1 MRKKSLLLF
10 TSILLLVSCSGGNT
24 SHNTTPIDDSKL
36 TDFSDYDDLETYENK
51 LKMKESVNG
60 STESPDPFIYRFNG
74 MYYLYATT
82 NGGYVKA
89 YKSSNLIEWEPV
101 DNGVLNRGICYDYS
115 KDENAPQEKT
125 PYAPEVIYYNGKFYM
140 TASPLG
146 KGHYIFESD
155 SPEGPFKTI
164 TGNVGRSI
172 DGSFF
177 IDKNEN
183 VYFYGANG
191 GGIVVYEL
199 DNDFKTFKDSKGDL
213 TSCRVGNWNE
223 GPYLLNRNGDYYL
236 TYCGTH
242 YLSTNYRVDYAF
254 ASGEDSLMRDSSY
267 TREDTV
273 LLSTKENFNGLGHSC
288 TVLGPDMDS
297 YYIVYHNLE
306 GIRNL
311 NLSRLSF
318 NGSTMVAN
326 QVREG
331 EITGIYASNYSSNG
345 LDNFE
350 KVGEFYL
357 SGDETSETFT
367 CEFNTIGEGKMVF
380 SYVDENNYSYIDF
393 INNTIDI
400 VSLNNGKKNF
410 INSIELVKEYDTS
423 VYHSFRLQYNDG
435 LMNFYFDNIEK
446 LALESAS
453 FPKGKIGYMK
463 NSTFS
468 EYGYTAFSNVALG
481 TSDKKAYD
489 ENISL
494 ANGYV
499 DELSILNNGSEL
511 QYIDSSNDFTR
522 NGSNNLVLKNKN
534 DRATYRFQVTED
546 NNYAINLRVNS
557 ASINKKIGVR
567 IDDGEINEVILP
579 SQKGQ
584 IAKGDLLVNVLNC
597 SLTQGPH
604 HFSIYNLDDE
614 IAFSEIRYE
623 MVDEGK
629 TNEHSLTKNNFEDDA
644 FYIRNEMNLD
654 QNGVNSNNQETCGI
668 ITKDNYFNAELSVDM
683 NIQSIESGGYVS
695 LLMNISDYSVNYYGD
710 ADGISSFNTYRGYRF
725 EIDKTRLKVQYVD
738 YNFTKLLRVEKINY
752 NFGEDINVI
761 LKQENNTIT
770 CYLDDNQVLSF
781 VCNVGNMS
789 GGVGFMASNAKATFY
804 QMRIS

>member
-1 MRKKSLLLF
+1 M
-10 TSILLLVSCSGGNT
+10 I
-24 SHNTTPIDDSKL
+24 
-36 TDFSDYDDLETYENK
+36 
-51 LKMKESVNG
+51 
-60 STESPDPFIYRFNG
+60 
-74 MYYLYATT
+74 
-82 NGGYVKA
+82 
-89 YKSSNLIEWEPV
+89 
-101 DNGVLNRGICYDYS
+101 
-115 KDENAPQEKT
+115 KD
-125 PYAPEVIYYNGKFYM
+125 I
-140 TASPLG
+140 
-146 KGHYIFESD
+146 
-155 SPEGPFKTI
+155 
-164 TGNVGRSI
+164 
-172 DGSFF
+172 

-350 KVGEFYL
+350 EVGEFYL

-393 INNTIDI
+393 TNNTIDI

-423 VYHSFRLQYNDG
+423 VYHSFRLQYTDG

-489 ENISL
+489 ENISYL
-494 ANGYV
+494 
-499 DELSILNNGSEL
+499 D
-511 QYIDSSNDFTR
+511 YIAKIN
-522 NGSNNLVLKNKN
+522 NNL
-534 DRATYRFQVTED
+534 
-546 NNYAINLRVNS
+546 
-557 ASINKKIGVR
+557 
-567 IDDGEINEVILP
+567 
-579 SQKGQ
+579 
-584 IAKGDLLVNVLNC
+584 IAKKVKIADLK
-597 SLTQGPH
+597 H
-604 HFSIYNLDDE
+604 NLDLKRTDGNKPDKYALYLE
-614 IAFSEIRYE
+614 A
-623 MVDEGK
+623 
-629 TNEHSLTKNNFEDDA
+629 L
-644 FYIRNEMNLD
+644 
-654 QNGVNSNNQETCGI
+654 
-668 ITKDNYFNAELSVDM
+668 NYL
-683 NIQSIESGGYVS
+683 
-695 LLMNISDYSVNYYGD
+695 
-710 ADGISSFNTYRGYRF
+710 
-725 EIDKTRLKVQYVD
+725 
-738 YNFTKLLRVEKINY
+738 EK
-752 NFGEDINVI
+752 
-761 LKQENNTIT
+761 
-770 CYLDDNQVLSF
+770 
-781 VCNVGNMS
+781 
-789 GGVGFMASNAKATFY
+789 
-804 QMRIS
+804 